1 MIARTSLVLALLLP
15 AAVVPFFV
23 STFTSTATAAAV
35 QEEEGEG
42 NPALH
47 AFMEDLGGTLRKLG
61 RGLKE
66 EGAMSTGLTEVLRL
80 QRATLDAKEQ
90 LPVVVSAIEDEK
102 KRLASTIEY
111 RTQMHAL
118 ATGLFTLELAYL
130 EGDAG
135 KVEKQLKELDKVKK
149 AGHSQFK
156 PD

>member
-23 STFTSTATAAAV
+23 SSPASAAV

-90 LPVVVSAIEDEK
+90 LPVVVSSIEDEK

>member
-1 MIARTSLVLALLLP
+1 MIARTSLVLALLVP

-23 STFTSTATAAAV
+23 STPAAAAT
-35 QEEEGEG
+35 QEEEREG

-47 AFMEDLGGTLRKLG
+47 AFMEDLGGSLRKLG
-61 RGLKE
+61 RGLKD
-66 EGAMSTGLTEVLRL
+66 EGAMETGLAEVLRL

-90 LPVVVSAIEDEK
+90 LPTVVSSIEDEK

-111 RTQMHAL
+111 RAQMHAL
-118 ATGLFTLELAYL
+118 ANGLFTLELAYL

-149 AGHSQFK
+149 AGHNQFK
-156 PD
+156 VD

>member
-1 MIARTSLVLALLLP
+1 MIARTSLVLALLVP

-23 STFTSTATAAAV
+23 SNPAAAAA
-35 QEEEGEG
+35 QEGEREG

-47 AFMEDLGGTLRKLG
+47 AYMEDLGGTLRKLG

-66 EGAMSTGLTEVLRL
+66 EGAMATGLTEVLRL

-90 LPVVVSAIEDEK
+90 LPVVVSSIEDEK

-149 AGHSQFK
+149 AGHGQFK